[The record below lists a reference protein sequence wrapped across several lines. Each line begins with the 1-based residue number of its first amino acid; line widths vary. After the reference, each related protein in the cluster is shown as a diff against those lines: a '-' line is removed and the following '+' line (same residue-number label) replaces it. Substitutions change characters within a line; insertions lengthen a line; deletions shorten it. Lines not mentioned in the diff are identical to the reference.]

1 MQEATLGRTLG
12 GGTLE
17 HWSACGD
24 RADLR
29 HVRLSPGLGS
39 DGDARLSEVTR
50 EMLAEEALGI
60 YDLLDVQRI
69 ECWVMGG
76 WGVDALLGRVS
87 RTHNDLDLLVHV
99 SVLRAFSELV
109 SSEGFTRKLEW
120 SENRQIEVEGLL
132 LDSAFVDAHPDGR
145 EIDVHVIDGIG
156 AEIVQLY
163 DYPWPLPPDALLGN
177 GVIAGRAVRCVSRAA
192 QLSMHSNYDLPE
204 KHRQDVRLIEETV

>member
-1 MQEATLGRTLG
+1 
-12 GGTLE
+12 
-17 HWSACGD
+17 
-24 RADLR
+24 
-29 HVRLSPGLGS
+29 
-39 DGDARLSEVTR
+39 VTR

-76 WGVDALLGRVS
+76 WGVDALLGCVT
-87 RTHNDLDLLVHV
+87 RTHKDLDLFVHV

-120 SENRQIEVEGLL
+120 SENRQIEVEDLL

-192 QLSMHSNYDLPE
+192 QLAMHSNYDLPE
-204 KHRQDVRLIEETV
+204 KHRQDVRLIEETF